1 MFCRLFFY
9 RPIRGKLLFIF
20 IFFARENISVC
31 IVPVY
36 FVAEGFKMRFIV
48 RFLIRKNFVG
58 MCHNQNCGK
67 NNFIF

>member
-1 MFCRLFFY
+1 MFCRLFFTDQLGVNCCLY
-9 RPIRGKLLFIF
+9 LSFLP
-20 IFFARENISVC
+20 RENISVC

-58 MCHNQNCGK
+58 DVP
-67 NNFIF
+67 